1 MNDQTAAEDKAK
13 QYPPKPRLALA
24 VGVVGHRPGDR
35 LRAEATAKVAAQV
48 AAILTAFE
56 RAVQAA
62 LTKHAAGFAAEKP
75 RLALVSALAEGADRI
90 AAEAALAAGS
100 TLDVVLPFSAGEY
113 KKDFKDQQSKDQ
125 FDALC
130 DRARAELV
138 LPGTRKNAD
147 DPDDPDA
154 KKAYEAA
161 GFTVLS
167 QSDIVLAI
175 WDGGPS
181 KGRGGTTEMVNTAAR
196 LGLPII
202 HVDAGGKAPPLIRW
216 NGLKPHP
223 LPANAAEDI
232 EPTACDQVQLD
243 ALVEAL
249 VRLPEQKA
257 DRHGHGF
264 LRPHRDEASAL
275 AAYYRERFCRLDFWF
290 LHRFPY
296 QFMLLTACVRG
307 LRDSEI
313 WPPRPSELGEDLR
326 KFAPPAPTPAAVDK
340 PERLAASRPDLLVE
354 AYGWSNSVSTRFALI
369 FRSAFVLNFLLAAVA
384 VIVAACSLITVDP
397 AKPGVVAH
405 MVEHKTPFVVAELML
420 IAVVLA
426 NTLAGLYG
434 HCHLRW
440 IEPREVAERLRVALP
455 LWALGARP
463 ASFPVRNRPGPA
475 GMRAQSFVRR
485 D

>member
-1 MNDQTAAEDKAK
+1 MGGSVKAFPIIFRLRATSRRTIISAVWPAGARSIILVSLKRSDAAVANSVLRAAFGFDRKISCTEHAIRAGSAMNDQTAAETEEGEAIST
-13 QYPPKPRLALA
+13 QPRLALA

-75 RLALVSALAEGADRI
+75 PLALVSALAEGADRI

-113 KKDFKDQQSKDQ
+113 KKDFKDQQSKDR

-196 LGLPII
+196 FGLPITR
-202 HVDAGGKAPPLIRW
+202 VDAGGKAPPLIRW
-216 NGLKPHP
+216 NGLR
-223 LPANAAEDI
+223 AA
-232 EPTACDQVQLD
+232 
-243 ALVEAL
+243 
-249 VRLPEQKA
+249 
-257 DRHGHGF
+257 
-264 LRPHRDEASAL
+264 
-275 AAYYRERFCRLDFWF
+275 
-290 LHRFPY
+290 
-296 QFMLLTACVRG
+296 
-307 LRDSEI
+307 
-313 WPPRPSELGEDLR
+313 
-326 KFAPPAPTPAAVDK
+326 
-340 PERLAASRPDLLVE
+340 
-354 AYGWSNSVSTRFALI
+354 
-369 FRSAFVLNFLLAAVA
+369 
-384 VIVAACSLITVDP
+384 
-397 AKPGVVAH
+397 
-405 MVEHKTPFVVAELML
+405 
-420 IAVVLA
+420 
-426 NTLAGLYG
+426 
-434 HCHLRW
+434 
-440 IEPREVAERLRVALP
+440 
-455 LWALGARP
+455 P
-463 ASFPVRNRPGPA
+463 ASG
-475 GMRAQSFVRR
+475 
-485 D
+485 